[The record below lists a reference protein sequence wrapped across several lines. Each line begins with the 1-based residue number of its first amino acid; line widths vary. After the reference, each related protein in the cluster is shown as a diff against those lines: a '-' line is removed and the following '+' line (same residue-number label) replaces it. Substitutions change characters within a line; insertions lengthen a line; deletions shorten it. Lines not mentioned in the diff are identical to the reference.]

1 MSHVNRKCPKC
12 HSRQTKIK
20 TYTGNLA
27 YMGLWIH
34 CKRCG
39 VNSPLTTEQS
49 NNGEKKQ

>member
-20 TYTGNLA
+20 TYTGELA
-27 YMGLWIH
+27 YMGMWIH

-39 VNSPLTTEQS
+39 VHTSLS
-49 NNGEKKQ
+49 NVSGGNNDGE

>member
-20 TYTGNLA
+20 TYTGDLA
-27 YMGLWIH
+27 YMGMWIH

-39 VNSPLTTEQS
+39 VNTPLSEL
-49 NNGEKKQ
+49 K